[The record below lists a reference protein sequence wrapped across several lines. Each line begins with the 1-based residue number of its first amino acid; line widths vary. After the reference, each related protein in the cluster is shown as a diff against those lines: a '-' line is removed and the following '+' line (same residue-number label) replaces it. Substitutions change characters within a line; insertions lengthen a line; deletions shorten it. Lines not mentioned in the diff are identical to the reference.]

1 MGTVAIPLHP
11 SPSPPRP
18 ARLTHQ
24 PRCRHPPHPSPS
36 LTPLSIPR
44 LVRRTPVGMQRLSRL
59 REELVAA
66 SQVEERV
73 RIGRLQPRG
82 RAELLRRLRV
92 PARREERTVARLAL
106 PGAPTVERRGAR
118 LGLWPAGALAV
129 VAAEAATLPGGSW
142 RLLHPPARLSV
153 CRMTT
158 PNWLY

>member
-1 MGTVAIPLHP
+1 
-11 SPSPPRP
+11 
-18 ARLTHQ
+18 
-24 PRCRHPPHPSPS
+24 
-36 LTPLSIPR
+36 
-44 LVRRTPVGMQRLSRL
+44 MQRLSRL

-92 PARREERTVARLAL
+92 PARHDERRRAGVAL
-106 PGAPTVERRGAR
+106 PGAPTAEQRGAR

-129 VAAEAATLPGGSW
+129 AAVAAALPGGS
-142 RLLHPPARLSV
+142 LLHSLARLSV